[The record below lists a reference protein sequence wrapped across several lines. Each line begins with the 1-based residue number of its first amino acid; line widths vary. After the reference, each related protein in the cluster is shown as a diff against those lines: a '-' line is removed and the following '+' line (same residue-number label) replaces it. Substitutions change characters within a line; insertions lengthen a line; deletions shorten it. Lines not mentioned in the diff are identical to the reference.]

1 MDANAICIT
10 TSNADTKHQISLE
23 YGVLGMKLADM
34 TCIYVMYLHIKKI
47 GNRIFVHHRI
57 VSRVKR
63 VEFLSDRMS

>member
-34 TCIYVMYLHIKKI
+34 TCIYVMYLHIKKNWEQDI
-47 GNRIFVHHRI
+47 CTPQNSIK
-57 VSRVKR
+57 S
-63 VEFLSDRMS
+63 